1 MKDGVE
7 MKCRLKPTFY
17 FFFAVLSCCTTI
29 YVGDVDASSVDQ
41 TVTLNLTCNDE
52 ANSGQC
58 EGICKTTSVL
68 SSDDTQV
75 FMYNCGN
82 SGGSNSKKF
91 SDEHQYQLIVTRPTV
106 FNYATTNAV
115 ADSSCSPILN
125 LWTGAGGS
133 QWVQKNSTKNLTI
146 PFNMTVTLTSE
157 SGTVGPTLLF
167 SFSNCSYGSLSIGPY
182 QGVF

>member
-1 MKDGVE
+1 MKF
-7 MKCRLKPTFY
+7 RLKPTLY
-17 FFFAVLSCCTTI
+17 LLIAVLSYCTTI

-58 EGICKTTSVL
+58 EGICKKTSVL

-75 FMYNCGN
+75 FMNNCGN
-82 SGGSNSKKF
+82 AGGSGSKKF

-106 FNYATTNAV
+106 LNYTTTNAI

-133 QWVQKNSTKNLTI
+133 QWVQKNATKNLTI
-146 PFNMTVTLTSE
+146 PFNMTVTLTSQ
-157 SGTVGPTLLF
+157 SGTVGHTLLF
-167 SFSNCSYGSLSIGPY
+167 TFSNCNYGSLSIGPY
-182 QGVF
+182 QGIF